1 MITVAYLAI
10 VDPLTPKKET
20 TPRIAEFD
28 GIEFRVRADH
38 IHVTMERRDQLYTT
52 RIESIDESREDL
64 IDRLLCEILQTKRI
78 DLVPHYYDAREV
90 TE

>member
-28 GIEFRVRADH
+28 SIEFRVRTDH
-38 IHVTMERRDQLYTT
+38 IHVSMMRRDQLYTT
-52 RIESIDESREDL
+52 RIESIESREDL
-64 IDRLLCEILQTKRI
+64 IDRLLCEILQTKGI
-78 DLVPHYYDAREV
+78 NLVPHYHARKIK
-90 TE
+90 

>member
-10 VDPLTPKKET
+10 VDPLTRKKET
-20 TPRIAEFD
+20 IPRIAEFD
-28 GIEFRVRADH
+28 SIEFRVRADH
-38 IHVTMERRDQLYTT
+38 IHVSMMRRDQLYTT

-78 DLVPHYYDAREV
+78 DLVPHYHAQEIN
-90 TE
+90 